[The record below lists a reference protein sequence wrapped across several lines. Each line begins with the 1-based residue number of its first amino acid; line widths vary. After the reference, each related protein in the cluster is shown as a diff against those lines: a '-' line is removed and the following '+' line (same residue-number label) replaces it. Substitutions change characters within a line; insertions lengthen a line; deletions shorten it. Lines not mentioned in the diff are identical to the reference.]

1 VNNPGE
7 RKHDKVEVK
16 SVQLSADKK
25 TVFLEITDVKPCD
38 QMKIKFNVNAA
49 DGAPVSEEIYNTIHK
64 VGPEKKLAA
73 K

>member
-1 VNNPGE
+1 VRPGL
-7 RKHDKVEVK
+7 HDG
-16 SVQLSADKK
+16 
-25 TVFLEITDVKPCD
+25 DVS
-38 QMKIKFNVNAA
+38 